1 MVGFFNETHIKS
13 SYKNWNGLT
22 QYLGG

>member
-1 MVGFFNETHIKS
+1 VGFFNETHFKS